1 MELKPA
7 LFVHIT
13 SFHAVSKLR
22 FAPVKWCSITLE
34 DSLLELVVL
43 GGRALKAKLRHCG
56 TVPWDWRGCAEW
68 QLPWMRGRLLA
79 VQSSMQLPGAGDR
92 DTRKITS
99 HYPTGVTQYVEAI
112 PGSAVARGAC
122 FPPCSQPA
130 YVGVGM
136 VGNCGNSSCPL
147 FAFCVFA
154 MSVAG
159 SCRKGKQTPHRVGW
173 VPPAGLPV
181 LPSTVLAAFSKASL
195 CGSDPSCT
203 SQEQGQ
209 CVACCRCCIPREQ
222 LEWPWAV
229 AAGAPSGCVLSL
241 PSAAHQ
247 QYPSVSSPGVPYLLV
262 VVAKSPEMCEP
273 YQRVLEVSVTGRKKI
288 NKNRTPVSRTSSV
301 ASFKNTS
308 SDKLRKKPLS
318 RRLFPNAECQEV
330 FLFTFLET

>member
-13 SFHAVSKLR
+13 SFHTVSKLR

-34 DSLLELVVL
+34 DSLLGLVVL

-68 QLPWMRGRLLA
+68 QLLWMRGRLLA

-209 CVACCRCCIPREQ
+209 WHAANAVSPGSSLSGREQWQPVLLLAACCH
-222 LEWPWAV
+222 
-229 AAGAPSGCVLSL
+229 S
-241 PSAAHQ
+241 HQ
-247 QYPSVSSPGVPYLLV
+247 QHISSTHPFLAQGY
-262 VVAKSPEMCEP
+262 
-273 YQRVLEVSVTGRKKI
+273 
-288 NKNRTPVSRTSSV
+288 RT
-301 ASFKNTS
+301 FWWW
-308 SDKLRKKPLS
+308 
-318 RRLFPNAECQEV
+318 
-330 FLFTFLET
+330 